1 MMPLDREAVVRV
13 LLSAGEASGDLHASG
28 VASAIHTLRPDWPLT
43 GIGGPRMRAAGV
55 ELDEDVVSQAVM
67 GFAEVVAHLP
77 RHYALLR
84 RMRRELRG
92 GSVGLLI
99 CVDYPGFNMK
109 LAAAARDAGVPVLY
123 YIAPQVWAWG
133 ARRLPQLARIV
144 TKAAVILPFEES
156 LLRQHGID
164 ATFVG
169 HPLLDRAQTLPT
181 RGAARAQLGLD
192 ESDRVLALFPGSRV
206 QEVERHLEAFVGA
219 ARAVEQRIPGLRVVV
234 AEGPGIRIDPA
245 ECPYP
250 VIRSSSF
257 VLLRA
262 ADAALCK
269 SGTTTLEAAVAG
281 CPLVVGYRTSAWTY
295 ALARRVVTIPRIAL
309 VNVLAGRALAPEF
322 VQHALQPRA
331 VADALVPLL
340 DPTSATRAAALR
352 GLDDVRAQLGQPGA
366 AARVAGLAVAL
377 VEEKAAAPAPSG
389 AGSAAL

>member
-1 MMPLDREAVVRV
+1 MPGV

-28 VASAIHTLRPDWPLT
+28 VASALHALRPDWPLT
-43 GIGGPRMRAAGV
+43 GVGGPRMRAAGV
-55 ELDEDVVSQAVM
+55 ELDQDVVSQAVM
-67 GFAEVVAHLP
+67 GFAEVLAHLP

-84 RMRRELRG
+84 RLRRQLRS

-123 YIAPQVWAWG
+123 YITPQVWAWG
-133 ARRLPQLARIV
+133 ARRLPQLARII

-156 LLRQHGID
+156 LLQQHGID

-169 HPLLDRAQTLPT
+169 HPLLDRAQALPT
-181 RGAARAQLGLD
+181 RSAARAQLGLG
-192 ESDRVLALFPGSRV
+192 ETDRVLALFPGSRA
-206 QEVERHLEAFVGA
+206 QEVERHLAAFVAA
-219 ARAVEQRIPGLRVVV
+219 ARVVEERVPGLRVIVG
-234 AEGPGIRIDPA
+234 EGPGIRIDPE

-250 VIRSSSF
+250 VVASSSF
-257 VLLRA
+257 ALFRA

-281 CPLVVGYRTSAWTY
+281 CPLVVGYRTSARTY

-309 VNVLAGRALAPEF
+309 VNVLAGRSLAPEF
-322 VQHALQPRA
+322 VQHALEPRA

-340 DPTSATRAAALR
+340 DPTSAIRAATLR
-352 GLDDVRAQLGQPGA
+352 GLDDVRAQLGHPGA
-366 AARVAGLAVAL
+366 AARVAALAVAS
-377 VEEKAAAPAPSG
+377 AARPAPAPSASETG
-389 AGSAAL
+389 AS